1 MSIKNESRLRRAK
14 KTRMRI
20 KSQDLPRLT
29 VFKSSQH
36 IYAQIIDSSG
46 AKVLAA
52 TSTLDKS
59 IKSKGRSVQSAKE
72 VGEKIADLSI
82 KNGIKKVIFDRSG
95 YRYHGRI
102 KMIAEAARE
111 KGLEIKQNGKGNDKH
126 DPTG

>member
-20 KSQDLPRLT
+20 KSQNLPRLT

-46 AKVLAA
+46 SKVLAA

-82 KNGIKKVIFDRSG
+82 MNGIKKVIFDRSG

-111 KGLEIKQNGKGNDKH
+111 KGLEI
-126 DPTG
+126 

>member
-36 IYAQIIDSSG
+36 IYAQIIDPSG
-46 AKVLAA
+46 SKVLAA

-59 IKSKGRSVQSAKE
+59 IKSKGRSVRSAKE

-82 KNGIKKVIFDRSG
+82 NNGIKKVIFDRSG

-111 KGLEIKQNGKGNDKH
+111 KGLEI
-126 DPTG
+126 

>member
-20 KSQDLPRLT
+20 KSQNLPRLT

-36 IYAQIIDSSG
+36 IYAPIIDSSG
-46 AKVLAA
+46 SKVLAA

-111 KGLEIKQNGKGNDKH
+111 KGLEI
-126 DPTG
+126 

>member
-20 KSQDLPRLT
+20 KSQNLPRLT

-46 AKVLAA
+46 SKVLAA

-59 IKSKGRSVQSAKE
+59 IKTKGRSVQSAKE

-111 KGLEIKQNGKGNDKH
+111 KGLEI
-126 DPTG
+126 

>member
-14 KTRMRI
+14 KPTMRI
-20 KSQDLPRLT
+20 KSQNLPRLT

-46 AKVLAA
+46 SKVLAA

-111 KGLEIKQNGKGNDKH
+111 KGLEI
-126 DPTG
+126 

>member
-46 AKVLAA
+46 SKVLAA
-52 TSTLDKS
+52 TSTLDKG

-111 KGLEIKQNGKGNDKH
+111 KGLEI
-126 DPTG
+126 

>member
-1 MSIKNESRLRRAK
+1 MFLYSANATLYKFYLDSFASSHS
-14 KTRMRI
+14 T
-20 KSQDLPRLT
+20 SSTFLPLLSAT
-29 VFKSSQH
+29 VSGDS
-36 IYAQIIDSSG
+36 IDSSG

-111 KGLEIKQNGKGNDKH
+111 KGLEI
-126 DPTG
+126 

>member
-1 MSIKNESRLRRAK
+1 MSIKNESRLKRAK

-20 KSQDLPRLT
+20 KSQNLPRLT

-46 AKVLAA
+46 SKVLAA

-111 KGLEIKQNGKGNDKH
+111 KGLEI
-126 DPTG
+126 

>member
-1 MSIKNESRLRRAK
+1 MNIKNESRLRRAK

-20 KSQDLPRLT
+20 KSQNLPRLT

-46 AKVLAA
+46 SKVLAA

-72 VGEKIADLSI
+72 VGEKIADLSM

-111 KGLEIKQNGKGNDKH
+111 KGLEI
-126 DPTG
+126 

>member
-20 KSQDLPRLT
+20 KSRNLPRLT

-46 AKVLAA
+46 SKVLAA

-82 KNGIKKVIFDRSG
+82 KNGITKVIFDRSG
-95 YRYHGRI
+95 YRYHGRV

-111 KGLEIKQNGKGNDKH
+111 KGLEI
-126 DPTG
+126 

>member
-20 KSQDLPRLT
+20 KSQNLPRLT

-46 AKVLAA
+46 SKVLAA

-72 VGEKIADLSI
+72 VGEKIADLSL
-82 KNGIKKVIFDRSG
+82 KNGINKVIFDRSG

-111 KGLEIKQNGKGNDKH
+111 KGLEI
-126 DPTG
+126 

>member
-20 KSQDLPRLT
+20 KSQNLPRLT

-46 AKVLAA
+46 SKVLAA

-59 IKSKGRSVQSAKE
+59 IKSKGTSVQSAKE
-72 VGEKIADLSI
+72 VGEKIADLSL
-82 KNGIKKVIFDRSG
+82 KNGINKVIFDRSG

-111 KGLEIKQNGKGNDKH
+111 KGLEI
-126 DPTG
+126 